1 MPLQFSQP
9 SEEDLIVRA
18 VQGDTA
24 AFGDLYERY
33 LALIY
38 RYVFYRVNDV
48 AEAEDLTE
56 QVFLK
61 AWEALGHYQLRD
73 VPFSA
78 WLYRIAHNVV
88 ADRYRTHKETLPL
101 EGQLLLC
108 DVASSPEDRLDW
120 RETIEAVAYALS
132 QLTPIHQQVLT
143 LRFISGLSH
152 AETARVLERSEE
164 AVRVLQHRALAT
176 LRELLTKSVRS
187 DDERYG
193 ADFS

>member
-1 MPLQFSQP
+1 MPLP
-9 SEEDLIVRA
+9 SSKPAEEDLIARA
-18 VQGDTA
+18 VQGEAD

-33 LALIY
+33 LALVY

-61 AWEALGHYQLRD
+61 AWEALGHYQLRA

-88 ADRYRTHKETLPL
+88 VDRHRTHKETLPL
-101 EGQLLLC
+101 DGQLALRE
-108 DVASSPEDRLDW
+108 VASGPEDRLDW
-120 RETIEAVAYALS
+120 RETIESLTHALS
-132 QLTPIHQQVLT
+132 QLSPIHQQVLT

-152 AETARVLERSEE
+152 AETAWVLERSEE
-164 AVRVLQHRALAT
+164 AVRVLQHRALGA
-176 LRELLTKSVRS
+176 LRGLLDKNVNS
-187 DDERYG
+187 DDERHG